1 MLKKCGIAAI
11 ILILLNS
18 TVHAQED
25 VANVAQLHI
34 RLKPH
39 AQGVAKAPLSS
50 SETGKLSTAAGV
62 VLTPDSVTSDNAHI
76 VHLPR
81 TMTRAEAWSIAAKL
95 AMHPD
100 VDHVEPIDPEFNKR
114 PPNIPPALH

>member
-1 MLKKCGIAAI
+1 MLKSYGIAA

-18 TVHAQED
+18 TVHAQVD

-34 RLKPH
+34 RLKSH
-39 AQGVAKAPLSS
+39 AQGAAKTLLSS
-50 SETGKLSTAAGV
+50 NETGKLSTAAGV
-62 VLTPDSVTSDNAHI
+62 ILTPDSVTPDNAHV

-95 AMHPD
+95 ATHPD
-100 VDHVEPIDPEFNKR
+100 VDHIEPIDPEFNKR

>member
-11 ILILLNS
+11 FILLS
-18 TVHAQED
+18 TTLHAQED
-25 VANVAQLHI
+25 IANVAQLHI

-39 AQGVAKAPLSS
+39 AQGAAKTLLSS
-50 SETGKLSTAAGV
+50 DETGKLSTAAGV
-62 VLTPDSVTSDNAHI
+62 ILTPDSVTPDNAHI

-81 TMTRAEAWSIAAKL
+81 TMTRAEAWSIATKL

-114 PPNIPPALH
+114 PPNIPPALR